1 VEEMSLIDKISLQ
14 KLKNLNNIHV
24 INIINEYVKL
34 LKPGKIFVI
43 TDSNEDIE
51 FVRKQAIEK
60 HEEISLKMLGHTIH
74 YDSYYDQAR
83 DIENTKILI
92 TPDTKMSKRL
102 NTMDRESGLKEILK
116 IMEGAMKNK
125 DMIIRFS
132 SLGPVNSVFSIGALQ
147 ITDSWYVA
155 HSEDILYRKGY
166 NYFKNLKGS
175 DDFFLLVHSAGELEN
190 NVTKNIEKRR
200 VYIDLVGN
208 KVLSVNNQYAGNSLG
223 LKKLALRLAIFK
235 SNNED
240 WLTEHMFIMG
250 IHPVGKNRITY
261 ITGAYPSACGKTS
274 TAMIPGQSIVGDDI
288 AYIRNIKGECRG
300 VNIEMG
306 VFGIIKDVNQKDDP
320 VIYNTLITQRE
331 LIFTN
336 ILINQ
341 GKPYWTGMGNELP
354 KKGMN
359 HSGNNWVGNIKDD
372 QGNIIPPSH
381 PNARYTVRISDLKN
395 ADSHRNDPEG
405 VKIQGIFYGGRDSD
419 TSPCVYESSDWNSGV
434 FLGATIESE
443 TTSATLG
450 KEGVRKS
457 SPMANMDFLV
467 VPLSKYLINHKIF
480 GEKLKNNCPRIF
492 ATNYFLKD
500 SNGKYTNEKIDKK
513 IWILWAEAR
522 IHNEV
527 EAIETPI
534 GYIPKYKDLK
544 NLFKIALGR
553 DYSEQ
558 EYIDQFSIRA
568 EKFLEKLIRME
579 KLFNQES
586 DTPDFF
592 WNVMHRQRE
601 ELKKIIKIYNEKI
614 ISPFMF

>member
-1 VEEMSLIDKISLQ
+1 MSQIDKISLQ

-60 HEEISLKMLGHTIH
+60 HEEISLKMPGHTIH

-83 DIENTKILI
+83 DIDNTKILI

-102 NTMDRESGLKEILK
+102 NTMDRESGLKEILE
-116 IMEGAMKNK
+116 IMDGAMKNK
-125 DMIIRFS
+125 NMIIRFS

-166 NYFKNLKGS
+166 EHFKNLKGS
-175 DDFFLLVHSAGELEN
+175 EDFFLLVHSAGELEN
-190 NVTKNIEKRR
+190 NVSKNIEKRR

-250 IHPVGKNRITY
+250 IHPVGKDRITY

-288 AYIRNIKGECRG
+288 AYLRNINGECRG
-300 VNIEMG
+300 VNIEKG
-306 VFGIIKDVNQKDDP
+306 VFGIIRDVNPEDDP
-320 VIYNTLITQRE
+320 VIYNTIITQRE
-331 LIFTN
+331 LIFSN
-336 ILINQ
+336 ILINE
-341 GKPYWTGMGNELP
+341 GKSYWTGMGKELP

-359 HSGNNWVGNIKDD
+359 HFGDNWTENKKDD
-372 QGNIIPPSH
+372 QDNFIALSH
-381 PNARYTVRISDLKN
+381 PNARYTVNIGDLEN
-395 ADSHRNDPEG
+395 ADSHLNDPEG

-419 TSPCVYESSDWNSGV
+419 TNPCVYESLNWDSGV
-434 FLGATIESE
+434 FIGATIESE

-467 VPLSKYLINHKIF
+467 VPINKYLLNHKKF

-492 ATNYFLKD
+492 ATNYFLKN
-500 SNGKYTNEKIDKK
+500 SNGEYTNEKKDKK

-527 EAIETPI
+527 EAIKTPI

-544 NLFKIALGR
+544 NLFKKDLGR

-568 EKFLEKLIRME
+568 EKLLEKLIRME
-579 KLFNQES
+579 NLFNQES

-592 WNVMHRQRE
+592 WNIMQRQRE
-601 ELKKIIKIYNEKI
+601 ELKKIIKIYNGKI